1 MPSKRNSI
9 VNSARESS
17 GSAGAVEEAPE
28 PRVRSPRPGP
38 APRPSR
44 GASVI
49 PPPRKAEVH
58 RLVTAPRPPPTREQV
73 AARAYELWL
82 QSGCLAG
89 RDAENWLQAEREL
102 QAGH

>member
-1 MPSKRNSI
+1 MPKRNSTAT
-9 VNSARESS
+9 SSREPAGS
-17 GSAGAVEEAPE
+17 GEQAEQPSQ
-28 PRVRSPRPGP
+28 RSRPPRPAP

-49 PPPRKAEVH
+49 PPPRKTEVH
-58 RLVTAPRPPPTREQV
+58 RLLTVPRPAPTREQV

-102 QAGH
+102 QAGC